1 MHRRSITALVG
12 MLALTITGCGSGE
25 AQSTSNTANVQP
37 PVKPTTTDPNPTKP
51 ETPEKQII
59 IAQNPQNDREKT
71 EKKENAVSS
80 AAAGLIQSTNV
91 NQRTKQ
97 VQQGRP
103 DPFAGLFAIPKP
115 IPKPVVVAK
124 PKPIPR
130 LPQPPVVRAPQPVIK
145 PVPLPTPPAP
155 VEPPETDLA
164 KGVSVLGV
172 VEIANQYQAIVKVPN
187 EATSRYV
194 SEGQRLSDGE
204 VLVKRIEMSSGS
216 EPIVILEQ
224 NGIEV
229 TRAVGQE
236 PAQPDQQGK
245 PTNGPTSAIQ
255 SPRSLPSR
263 GLSPTGRFNTIQLDS
278 SRYIPVP
285 PPPPTDKPLSEKEFK
300 NYLKQEQL
308 KTEVKIEPPPDT
320 IATSRSSSTNSPLS
334 VRELASLLEPN
345 YPPVAIREV
354 ASQPTS
360 KAISRTELAS
370 VPEPGYPPVAI
381 REVASQ
387 PTSKAISRAVLISK
401 LKSALS
407 PADK

>member
-37 PVKPTTTDPNPTKP
+37 PVKPTTPDPQAAKP
-51 ETPEKQII
+51 ETPEKPTLV
-59 IAQNPQNDREKT
+59 AQNPQNNLEKT
-71 EKKENAVSS
+71 EKKENTVSS
-80 AAAGLIQSTNV
+80 AAGLIQSTNV
-91 NQRTKQ
+91 NQRTQQ

-124 PKPIPR
+124 PKPTPR

-145 PVPLPTPPAP
+145 PALPTPPAP
-155 VEPPETDLA
+155 VEPPEPDLA

-172 VEIANQYQAIVKVPN
+172 IEIANQYQAIVKVPN

-236 PAQPDQQGK
+236 HAQPDQQGK
-245 PTNGPTSAIQ
+245 PTNGPTSGFQ
-255 SPRSLPSR
+255 SPQSLPSR
-263 GLSPTGRFNTIQLDS
+263 SFSPRGRFNTIQLNS
-278 SRYIPVP
+278 SQYIPVP
-285 PPPPTDKPLSEKEFK
+285 PSPPSDKPLSEKEFK
-300 NYLKQEQL
+300 NYLKQEQR
-308 KTEVKIEPPPDT
+308 KSEVKIEQPSDT
-320 IATSRSSSTNSPLS
+320 IATSRPSSTNSPLS
-334 VRELASLLEPN
+334 VRELASVLEPD

-360 KAISRTELAS
+360 
-370 VPEPGYPPVAI
+370 
-381 REVASQ
+381 Q
-387 PTSKAISRAVLISK
+387 AISRAVLISK

-407 PADK
+407 PSDK

>member
-25 AQSTSNTANVQP
+25 AQSTSNTANIQP
-37 PVKPTTTDPNPTKP
+37 PVKPTTPDPQPAKP
-51 ETPEKQII
+51 ETPEKPTLV
-59 IAQNPQNDREKT
+59 AQNPQNNLEKT
-71 EKKENAVSS
+71 EKNENTVSS
-80 AAAGLIQSTNV
+80 SAAGLIQSTNV
-91 NQRTKQ
+91 NQRTQQ

-124 PKPIPR
+124 PKSTPP
-130 LPQPPVVRAPQPVIK
+130 LPQPPVIRPPQPVIK
-145 PVPLPTPPAP
+145 PTLPTPPAP
-155 VEPPETDLA
+155 VEPPEPDLA

-172 VEIANQYQAIVKVPN
+172 IEIANQYQAIVKVPN

-255 SPRSLPSR
+255 SPQSLPSR
-263 GLSPTGRFNTIQLDS
+263 SFSPRGRFNTIQLNS
-278 SRYIPVP
+278 SQYIPVP
-285 PPPPTDKPLSEKEFK
+285 PPPPSDQPLSEKEFK

-308 KTEVKIEPPPDT
+308 KSEVKIEQPADT
-320 IATSRSSSTNSPLS
+320 IASSRRSSTNSPS
-334 VRELASLLEPN
+334 MRELASLLEPN

-360 KAISRTELAS
+360 QAISRTKLAS
-370 VPEPGYPPVAI
+370 VPEPDYPPVAF

-387 PTSKAISRAVLISK
+387 PTSQAISRAVLISK

-407 PADK
+407 PSDK

>member
-37 PVKPTTTDPNPTKP
+37 PVKPTTPDPQAAKP
-51 ETPEKQII
+51 ETPEKPTLV
-59 IAQNPQNDREKT
+59 AQNPQNNLEKT
-71 EKKENAVSS
+71 EKKENTVSS
-80 AAAGLIQSTNV
+80 AAGLIQSTNV
-91 NQRTKQ
+91 NQRTQQ
-97 VQQGRP
+97 VQQGRS

-124 PKPIPR
+124 PKSTPP
-130 LPQPPVVRAPQPVIK
+130 LPQPPVIRPPQPVIK
-145 PVPLPTPPAP
+145 PTLPTPPAP
-155 VEPPETDLA
+155 VEPPEPDLA

-172 VEIANQYQAIVKVPN
+172 IEIANQYQAIVKVPN

-245 PTNGPTSAIQ
+245 PTNGPTSTIQ
-255 SPRSLPSR
+255 SPQSLPSR
-263 GLSPTGRFNTIQLDS
+263 SFSPRGRFNTIQLNS
-278 SRYIPVP
+278 SQYIPVP
-285 PPPPTDKPLSEKEFK
+285 PPPPSDKPLSEKEFK

-308 KTEVKIEPPPDT
+308 KSEVKIEPPPDT
-320 IATSRSSSTNSPLS
+320 IASSRPSSTNSPS
-334 VRELASLLEPN
+334 MRELASLLEPN

-360 KAISRTELAS
+360 QAISRTKLAS
-370 VPEPGYPPVAI
+370 LPEPDYPPVAF

-387 PTSKAISRAVLISK
+387 PTSKAVSRAVLISK

-407 PADK
+407 PSDK

>member
-37 PVKPTTTDPNPTKP
+37 PVKPTTTDPNPTKL
-51 ETPEKQII
+51 ETPEKRTI
-59 IAQNPQNDREKT
+59 IAQNPPNDREKT
-71 EKKENAVSS
+71 EKKENTVSS
-80 AAAGLIQSTNV
+80 SAAGLIQSTNV

-145 PVPLPTPPAP
+145 PALPTPPAP

-194 SEGQRLSDGE
+194 SQGQRLSDGE

-245 PTNGPTSAIQ
+245 PTNRPTSAIQ
-255 SPRSLPSR
+255 SPQSLPSR
-263 GLSPTGRFNTIQLDS
+263 SFSPRGRFNTIQLDS

-300 NYLKQEQL
+300 NYLKREQL
-308 KTEVKIEPPPDT
+308 KSEVKIEQPPDT
-320 IATSRSSSTNSPLS
+320 IATSRPSSTNSPLS
-334 VRELASLLEPN
+334 VRELASLLEPD
-345 YPPVAIREV
+345 
-354 ASQPTS
+354 
-360 KAISRTELAS
+360 
-370 VPEPGYPPVAI
+370 YPPVAI

-407 PADK
+407 SSDK

>member
-37 PVKPTTTDPNPTKP
+37 PVKPTTPDPQPAKS
-51 ETPEKQII
+51 ETPEKPTLV
-59 IAQNPQNDREKT
+59 AQNPQNNLEKT
-71 EKKENAVSS
+71 EKKENSVSS

-91 NQRTKQ
+91 NQRTQQ

-124 PKPIPR
+124 PKPTPR

-145 PVPLPTPPAP
+145 PALPTPPVP

-255 SPRSLPSR
+255 SPQSLPSR
-263 GLSPTGRFNTIQLDS
+263 SFSPRGRFNTIQLNS
-278 SRYIPVP
+278 SQYIPVP
-285 PPPPTDKPLSEKEFK
+285 PPPPSDKPLSEKEFK

-308 KTEVKIEPPPDT
+308 KSEVKIEQPADT
-320 IATSRSSSTNSPLS
+320 IASSRPSSTNSPS
-334 VRELASLLEPN
+334 MRELASLLEPN

-360 KAISRTELAS
+360 QAISRTKLAS
-370 VPEPGYPPVAI
+370 VPEPDYPPVAF

-387 PTSKAISRAVLISK
+387 PTSKAVSRAVLISK

-407 PADK
+407 PSDK

>member
-37 PVKPTTTDPNPTKP
+37 PVKPTTTDPNPTKL
-51 ETPEKQII
+51 ETPEKRTI
-59 IAQNPQNDREKT
+59 IAQNPPNDRDKT
-71 EKKENAVSS
+71 EKKENTLSS
-80 AAAGLIQSTNV
+80 SAAGLIQSTNV

-145 PVPLPTPPAP
+145 PALPTPPAP

-194 SEGQRLSDGE
+194 SQGQRLSDGE

-245 PTNGPTSAIQ
+245 PTNRPTSAIQ
-255 SPRSLPSR
+255 SPQSLPSR
-263 GLSPTGRFNTIQLDS
+263 SFSPRGRFNTIQLDS

-300 NYLKQEQL
+300 NYLKREQL
-308 KTEVKIEPPPDT
+308 KSEVKIEQPPDT
-320 IATSRSSSTNSPLS
+320 IATSRPSSTNSPLS
-334 VRELASLLEPN
+334 VRELASLLEPD
-345 YPPVAIREV
+345 
-354 ASQPTS
+354 
-360 KAISRTELAS
+360 
-370 VPEPGYPPVAI
+370 YPPVAI

-407 PADK
+407 SSDK

>member
-37 PVKPTTTDPNPTKP
+37 PVKPTTPDPQPATS
-51 ETPEKQII
+51 ETPEKPTLV
-59 IAQNPQNDREKT
+59 AQNPQNNLEKT
-71 EKKENAVSS
+71 EKNENTVSS
-80 AAAGLIQSTNV
+80 SAAGLIQSTNV
-91 NQRTKQ
+91 NQRTQQ

-124 PKPIPR
+124 PKPTPR

-145 PVPLPTPPAP
+145 PALPTPPAP
-155 VEPPETDLA
+155 VEPPEPDLA

-245 PTNGPTSAIQ
+245 PTNGPTSTIQ
-255 SPRSLPSR
+255 SPQSLPSR
-263 GLSPTGRFNTIQLDS
+263 SFSPRGRFNTIQLNS
-278 SRYIPVP
+278 SQYIPVP
-285 PPPPTDKPLSEKEFK
+285 PPPPSDKPLSEKEFK
-300 NYLKQEQL
+300 NYLKQERL
-308 KTEVKIEPPPDT
+308 KSEVKIEQPADT
-320 IATSRSSSTNSPLS
+320 IASSRPSSTNSPS
-334 VRELASLLEPN
+334 MRELASLLEPN

-360 KAISRTELAS
+360 QAISRTKLAS
-370 VPEPGYPPVAI
+370 VPESDYPPVAF

-387 PTSKAISRAVLISK
+387 PTSQAISRAVLISK

-407 PADK
+407 RSDK

>member
-37 PVKPTTTDPNPTKP
+37 PVKPTTPDPQPAKP
-51 ETPEKQII
+51 ETPEKPTLV
-59 IAQNPQNDREKT
+59 AQNPQNNLEKT
-71 EKKENAVSS
+71 EKKENTVSS
-80 AAAGLIQSTNV
+80 AAGLIQSTNV
-91 NQRTKQ
+91 NQRTQQ
-97 VQQGRP
+97 VQKGRP

-124 PKPIPR
+124 PKPTPR
-130 LPQPPVVRAPQPVIK
+130 LPQPPVVRAPQPAIK

-255 SPRSLPSR
+255 SPQSLPSR
-263 GLSPTGRFNTIQLDS
+263 SFSPRGRFNTIQLNS
-278 SRYIPVP
+278 SQYIPVP
-285 PPPPTDKPLSEKEFK
+285 PPPPSDKPLSEKEFK
-300 NYLKQEQL
+300 NYLKQERL
-308 KTEVKIEPPPDT
+308 KSEVKIEQPADT
-320 IATSRSSSTNSPLS
+320 IASSRPSSTNSPS
-334 VRELASLLEPN
+334 MRELASLLEPN

-360 KAISRTELAS
+360 QAISRTKLAS
-370 VPEPGYPPVAI
+370 VPESDYPPVAF

-387 PTSKAISRAVLISK
+387 PTSQAISRAVLISK

-407 PADK
+407 PSDK

>member
-37 PVKPTTTDPNPTKP
+37 PVKPTTPDPQAAKP
-51 ETPEKQII
+51 ETPEKPTLV
-59 IAQNPQNDREKT
+59 AQNPQNNLEKT
-71 EKKENAVSS
+71 EKKENTVSS
-80 AAAGLIQSTNV
+80 SAAGLIQSTNV
-91 NQRTKQ
+91 NQRTQQ
-97 VQQGRP
+97 VQQGRS

-124 PKPIPR
+124 PKPTPR

-145 PVPLPTPPAP
+145 PALPTPPVP

-245 PTNGPTSAIQ
+245 PTNGPTSTIQ
-255 SPRSLPSR
+255 SPQSLPSR
-263 GLSPTGRFNTIQLDS
+263 SFSPRGRFNTIQLNS
-278 SRYIPVP
+278 SQYIPVP
-285 PPPPTDKPLSEKEFK
+285 PPPPSDKPLSEKEFK
-300 NYLKQEQL
+300 NYLKQERL
-308 KTEVKIEPPPDT
+308 KSEVKIEQPADT
-320 IATSRSSSTNSPLS
+320 IASSRRSSTNSPS
-334 VRELASLLEPN
+334 MRELASLLEPN

-360 KAISRTELAS
+360 QAISRTKLAS
-370 VPEPGYPPVAI
+370 LPEPDYPPVAF

-387 PTSKAISRAVLISK
+387 PTSQAISRAVLISK

-407 PADK
+407 PSDK

>member
-37 PVKPTTTDPNPTKP
+37 PVKPTTPDPQAAKP
-51 ETPEKQII
+51 ETPEKPTLV
-59 IAQNPQNDREKT
+59 AQNPQNNLEKT
-71 EKKENAVSS
+71 EKKENTVSS
-80 AAAGLIQSTNV
+80 AAGLIQSTNV
-91 NQRTKQ
+91 NQRTQQ
-97 VQQGRP
+97 VQQGRS

-124 PKPIPR
+124 PKPTPR

-145 PVPLPTPPAP
+145 PALPTPPAP
-155 VEPPETDLA
+155 VEPPEPDLA

-172 VEIANQYQAIVKVPN
+172 IEIANQYQAIVKVPN

-263 GLSPTGRFNTIQLDS
+263 GLSPTGRFNTIQLNS

-308 KTEVKIEPPPDT
+308 KSEVKIEQPADT
-320 IATSRSSSTNSPLS
+320 IASSRRSSTNSPS
-334 VRELASLLEPN
+334 MRELASLLEPN

-360 KAISRTELAS
+360 QAISRTKLAS
-370 VPEPGYPPVAI
+370 VPEPDYPPVAF

-387 PTSKAISRAVLISK
+387 PTSQAISRAVLISK

-407 PADK
+407 PSDK

>member
-37 PVKPTTTDPNPTKP
+37 PVKPTTPDPKPAKP
-51 ETPEKQII
+51 ETPEKKII
-59 IAQNPQNDREKT
+59 VAQNPQNDREKT
-71 EKKENAVSS
+71 EKKENTVPSS
-80 AAAGLIQSTNV
+80 AAGLIQSTNV

-97 VQQGRP
+97 VPQGRT

-130 LPQPPVVRAPQPVIK
+130 LPQPPVIRPPQPAIK
-145 PVPLPTPPAP
+145 PTPLPTPPAP
-155 VEPPETDLA
+155 VEPPEPDLA

-194 SEGQRLSDGE
+194 SEGQRLSDGQ

-216 EPIVILEQ
+216 EPVVILEQ

-236 PAQPDQQGK
+236 AAQPEPQGR

-255 SPRSLPSR
+255 SPQSLPSR
-263 GLSPTGRFNTIQLDS
+263 SFSPRGRFNTVQLDS
-278 SRYIPVP
+278 SGYIPVP
-285 PPPPTDKPLSEKEFK
+285 PPPPSNKPLSEKEFK
-300 NYLKQEQL
+300 NSLKQEQL
-308 KTEVKIEPPPDT
+308 KSEVKIQQPPDT
-320 IATSRSSSTNSPLS
+320 IATSRPSTNSPLS
-334 VRELASLLEPN
+334 VRELASVLEPD

-360 KAISRTELAS
+360 QSISRTELAS
-370 VPEPGYPPVAI
+370 VPEPDYPPVAF

-387 PTSKAISRAVLISK
+387 PTSQ
-401 LKSALS
+401 
-407 PADK
+407 